1 MACAVRAG
9 SPLPAGCGSGGPRRP
24 SLRPC
29 CGRAPLPSKR
39 WPEATAEVSLASA
52 RAAGRRTRSSAACGR
67 RASKLAVAAA
77 ARQQRR
83 RAPPGPPGPSL
94 PPAPLP
100 TPPPLSLASSSL
112 GEGAPQLGAGGG
124 GSSPPPLSSPSAG
137 RADVFR
143 ACAVNSAALAG
154 AGELARQRRVAE
166 ARGRLS
172 GVVPATAGMA
182 CAVRAGSPLPA
193 GCGSGGPRRPSLRP
207 CCGRAPLPSKRW
219 PEATAEVSLA
229 SARAA
234 GRRTRSSAACGRRAS
249 KLAVAAAA
257 RQQRRRAPP
266 GPPGPSL
273 PPAPL
278 PTPPP
283 LSLASSS
290 LGEGAPQLGAGGG
303 GSSPPPLSSPSA
315 GRADVFRACAVNSAA
330 LAGAGELARQASHWA
345 AASHLPVND
354 CTALMPC
361 EADSSK
367 PPWVAASNRLPR
379 VQCSPW
385 LTQRSST
392 IADNGEVWHVPAA
405 AALALGVTGL
415 RLVIL
420 KLSPAFAQASAI
432 SNQQVLSLLEPI
444 DYVWLAG
451 FSGFSEEL
459 LFRGALL
466 PLVAPDWAGAAISGA
481 VFGALHIG
489 GGRNAEF
496 ALWASFIG
504 FLYGAAGLATSDVTV
519 PMVAHTL
526 ANLAAAVLWRLQS
539 SSTKTP
545 PML

>member
-29 CGRAPLPSKR
+29 CGRAPLPSRR
-39 WPEATAEVSLASA
+39 WPAATTEVSSASA
-52 RAAGRRTRSSAACGR
+52 RAARRCTRSSAASGR

-77 ARQQRR
+77 AKQRR

-100 TPPPLSLASSSL
+100 TPPPLLPASSGL
-112 GEGAPQLGAGGG
+112 GEGAPQLGVGSD
-124 GSSPPPLSSPSAG
+124 GSSPPPLSPPSAG

-143 ACAVNSAALAG
+143 ACAV
-154 AGELARQRRVAE
+154 
-166 ARGRLS
+166 
-172 GVVPATAGMA
+172 T
-182 CAVRAGSPLPA
+182 
-193 GCGSGGPRRPSLRP
+193 
-207 CCGRAPLPSKRW
+207 
-219 PEATAEVSLA
+219 
-229 SARAA
+229 
-234 GRRTRSSAACGRRAS
+234 
-249 KLAVAAAA
+249 
-257 RQQRRRAPP
+257 
-266 GPPGPSL
+266 
-273 PPAPL
+273 
-278 PTPPP
+278 
-283 LSLASSS
+283 
-290 LGEGAPQLGAGGG
+290 
-303 GSSPPPLSSPSA
+303 
-315 GRADVFRACAVNSAA
+315 SAA

-354 CTALMPC
+354 CTALMPY
-361 EADSSK
+361 
-367 PPWVAASNRLPR
+367 
-379 VQCSPW
+379 
-385 LTQRSST
+385 
-392 IADNGEVWHVPAA
+392 NGEVWHVPAA

-415 RLVIL
+415 RLVNL
-420 KLSPAFAQASAI
+420 KLSPAFAQASAT

-466 PLVAPDWAGAAISGA
+466 PLVSPDWAGAAISGA

-504 FLYGAAGLATSDVTV
+504 FLYGAAALATSDLIV

-526 ANLAAAVLWRLQS
+526 ANLAAAALWRLQS

-545 PML
+545 PVL